1 MGVRAHSRMPVCPTG
16 SYCLL
21 PVMSLAPLP
30 GRASGGVGKKKKWE
44 SAELWDKEPVTAHQT
59 DPFAHGSTPVDAG
72 CDPRPTPPP
81 PNSPCSQQSR
91 NKKVATQTLRQR
103 QQGQWDISTTS
114 KTEQDHRHWLISN
127 NHRNLFSLE
136 CKWVKPSQNKTA
148 TNTTDGKWT
157 QNKDDSVS
165 YGTQKSD
172 GQCY

>member
-72 CDPRPTPPP
+72 CDPRPTTPQLPLQPAEQKQKGRDANSETETTGTVGHLHNFKDGARPPTLI
-81 PNSPCSQQSR
+81 
-91 NKKVATQTLRQR
+91 NK
-103 QQGQWDISTTS
+103 
-114 KTEQDHRHWLISN
+114 
-127 NHRNLFSLE
+127 
-136 CKWVKPSQNKTA
+136 
-148 TNTTDGKWT
+148 
-157 QNKDDSVS
+157 
-165 YGTQKSD
+165 
-172 GQCY
+172 